1 MATHCSKI
9 MEFMMLVGKLKSTV
23 RAGWGLCGVKNVES
37 VADHMYRMAI
47 LAFLTNSETQLNKD
61 KCVKLTLVH
70 DMAEC
75 IVGDIVPSD
84 GVSKEEKH
92 RKEKA
97 AMEHLCKLTGEET
110 GQMIY
115 DLWKEYE
122 DQATPEACFVKDLD
136 RFDMLLQAYEYE
148 VRDKRAGQLQDFINS
163 TKGKFKH
170 PTVQEW
176 VQEVYTL
183 RQQHLEKTIADGDS
197 K

>member
-1 MATHCSKI
+1 
-9 MEFMMLVGKLKSTV
+9 MMLIGKLKSTV
-23 RAGWGLCGVKNVES
+23 RTGWGMCGVKKAES
-37 VADHMYRMAI
+37 VADHMYRMAV
-47 LAFLTNSETQLNKD
+47 LAFLANSKTQLNKD
-61 KCVKLTLVH
+61 RCIKLTLVH

-92 RKEKA
+92 RREMT

-110 GQMIY
+110 GREIY

-136 RFDMLLQAYEYE
+136 RFDMVLQAYEYE
-148 VRDKRAGQLQDFINS
+148 VHNERAGQLQDFFNS
-163 TKGKFKH
+163 TQGKFQH
-170 PTVQEW
+170 PTVRDW
-176 VQEVYTL
+176 VQELYML
-183 RQQHLEKTIADGDS
+183 RQQHIEKTIAAPADGQT